1 MMHSIL
7 IVEDELVVA
16 GDIRQSLEAAGYHVV
31 GVARTVLRALE
42 IMERCRP
49 DMVVLDIFL
58 KGDQT
63 GIDLAAILN
72 ERNIPF
78 VYLSANADE
87 QILAAARVTRPFG
100 FLVKPFREKDLLV
113 TLDIAWYRNQ
123 CNEAIDAAG
132 KNGRPPSAAALTSP
146 DKNNFQGIIGQ
157 TPAMQ
162 EIFEQIDVVAPLDT
176 SVLIMGES
184 GTGKEGVA
192 TAVHRLSNR
201 ANGPFVKVNSA
212 ALPANLVES
221 ELFGHEKGAF
231 TGALERRIGKFE
243 QAHGGTLFLDEI
255 GEMPMETQVRLLRVL
270 QEKEIE
276 RIGGKGPIKIDVRI
290 IAATNRNL
298 EKAIALGRFR
308 LDLYYRL
315 NVFPVTLPSLRE
327 RKSDI
332 PLLATHFCKYYA
344 QKAGKLITGFSARAM
359 NQLVEYPWPG
369 NVRELQH
376 FVERTVLLSQSA
388 VLDAVPGPCRP
399 EGATTTASAEPAV
412 KTFAE
417 MERDY
422 ILAMLRRCN
431 NRVAG
436 PGGAAELMD
445 IPPSTLN
452 SRMKKLGIAK
462 VFRGY

>member
-16 GDIRQSLEAAGYHVV
+16 GDIRQSLEDAGYQVI
-31 GVARTVLRALE
+31 GVARSVIRALE
-42 IMERCRP
+42 IMERCTP
-49 DMVVLDIFL
+49 TMVILDIFL
-58 KGDQT
+58 KGEQT

-72 ERNIPF
+72 ERSIPF
-78 VYLSANADE
+78 IYLSANADE
-87 QILAAARVTRPFG
+87 QVLAAARVTRPFG

-123 CNEAIDAAG
+123 FQEVIEAAG
-132 KNGRPPSAAALTSP
+132 KNSRPLPAVAPTSP
-146 DKNNFQGIIGQ
+146 GKNDFQGIIGQ

-162 EIFEQIDVVAPLDT
+162 EIFEQINVVAPLDT

-192 TAVHRLSNR
+192 AAVHRLSPR
-201 ANGPFVKVNSA
+201 AKGPFVKVNSA

-231 TGALERRIGKFE
+231 TGAFERRIGKFE

-298 EKAIALGRFR
+298 EKEIARGKFR

-315 NVFPVTLPSLRE
+315 NVFPVTLPSLQE
-327 RKSDI
+327 RRQDI
-332 PLLATHFCKYYA
+332 PLLADHFCKQYA
-344 QKAGKLITGFSARAM
+344 LKVGKIITGFSARAM
-359 NQLVEYPWPG
+359 DHLVAYSWPG

-376 FVERTVLLSQSA
+376 FVERTVLLARSA
-388 VLDAVPGPCRP
+388 VLDAVPGTSLQ
-399 EGATTTASAEPAV
+399 ETAELPVQTEAPV
-412 KTFAE
+412 KTFVE
-417 MERDY
+417 MEREY
-422 ILAMLRRCN
+422 ILSILKRCN

-436 PGGAAELMD
+436 PGGAAELMN

-452 SRMKKLGIAK
+452 SRMRKLGISK
-462 VFRGY
+462 VFRG